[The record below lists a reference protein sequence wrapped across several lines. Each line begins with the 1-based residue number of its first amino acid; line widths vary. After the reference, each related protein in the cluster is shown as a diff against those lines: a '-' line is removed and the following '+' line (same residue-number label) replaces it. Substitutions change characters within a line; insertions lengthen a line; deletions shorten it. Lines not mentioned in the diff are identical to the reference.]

1 VEQVI
6 GAHLEQLFPGM
17 EILSWSPFRVTRDAD
32 LDLEEDEAEDLLA
45 AIESGLQ
52 RRRRLSDAVRLEID
66 RSMSDRALDLL
77 LEELELGPDDVYVH
91 DGLIDHG
98 SLWQLYD
105 RVGRPDLRDEPWAP
119 QPTTRP
125 LHAEGGRRGDFF
137 ALLRERDV
145 LVHHPYESFET
156 SFQEFLA
163 QAADDPHVLAIKHTL
178 YRSSGPENP
187 IGRTL
192 IRAAQAGKQ
201 VVTLVELKAR
211 FDEET
216 NIEWA
221 RALEQAGVHVVYGL
235 VGLKTH
241 AKVALVVRNEP
252 DGIRRYCHV
261 GTGNYHPLTAR
272 LYEDLGV
279 FSADRELGADL
290 GDLFN
295 YLTGCG
301 RQQPYRKIL
310 VAPDGLRPAL
320 LERIRAE
327 MAAPDGRLVM
337 KMNNL
342 SDPALIDALYEASQA
357 GVEIDLIVRCICCL
371 RPGVPGLSER
381 IRVRSILGR
390 FLEHSR
396 ILRFG
401 SDARGP
407 RYYFGSADLMPRNLD
422 KRVEVVVPIEEPA
435 LAARIEEVLG
445 LLLADPGAW
454 ELDGEGRWSRA
465 SAAGSVEAQQAL
477 QERAKA
483 RSAAE

>member
-1 VEQVI
+1 
-6 GAHLEQLFPGM
+6 
-17 EILSWSPFRVTRDAD
+17 
-32 LDLEEDEAEDLLA
+32 
-45 AIESGLQ
+45 
-52 RRRRLSDAVRLEID
+52 
-66 RSMSDRALDLL
+66 
-77 LEELELGPDDVYVH
+77 
-91 DGLIDHG
+91 
-98 SLWQLYD
+98 
-105 RVGRPDLRDEPWAP
+105 
-119 QPTTRP
+119 
-125 LHAEGGRRGDFF
+125 
-137 ALLRERDV
+137 
-145 LVHHPYESFET
+145 
-156 SFQEFLA
+156 
-163 QAADDPHVLAIKHTL
+163 
-178 YRSSGPENP
+178 
-187 IGRTL
+187 
-192 IRAAQAGKQ
+192 
-201 VVTLVELKAR
+201 
-211 FDEET
+211 
-216 NIEWA
+216 
-221 RALEQAGVHVVYGL
+221 VYGL

-272 LYEDLGV
+272 LYEDMGV

-337 KMNNL
+337 KMNSL

-357 GVEIDLIVRCICCL
+357 GVEIDLIVRGVCCL

-401 SDARGP
+401 SQGRGP
-407 RYYFGSADLMPRNLD
+407 RYYIGSADLMPRNLD

-435 LAARIEEVLG
+435 LAERAEEVLG

-454 ELDGEGRWSRA
+454 ELDGEGRWSRV
-465 SAAGSVEAQQAL
+465 SAAGGVETQQAL